1 MSKGV
6 NKVIL
11 DLYQSGKSIPEVSEE
26 VGKSRSA
33 VRYQL
38 KKHDALRTRAEGVKL
53 AGERGRL
60 GSGMRGKQRIFTE
73 AHKRKIA
80 AARLGSGCG
89 VSVKPNG
96 YREITTGENKGKG
109 EHRVIVEGHLGRFL
123 GPDECVHHRNHDR
136 SDNRIEN
143 LEVMSRSKH
152 ARLHAFERLPNMT
165 RDRLGRFV

>member
-11 DLYQSGKSIPEVSEE
+11 DLYEAGKSIPEVSDA
-26 VGKSRSA
+26 VGKARST
-33 VRYQL
+33 VRYHL
-38 KKHDALRTRAEGVKL
+38 KKNGALRTRAEGVRL

-60 GSGMRGKQRIFTE
+60 GSGMRGKRRTFTE

-96 YREITTGENKGKG
+96 YREVTAGENKGKG
-109 EHRVIVEGHLGRFL
+109 EHRVIVESHLGRPL
-123 GPDECVHHRNHDR
+123 GADECVHHRNHDR

-152 ARLHAFERLPNMT
+152 ARLHALERLPNIS
-165 RDRLGRFV
+165 RDNLGRFV